1 MTSPQALPV
10 LADLLPV
17 GVVGST
23 IAIEPIVTGQSGAQ
37 IYGVRTTRGE
47 LVLRVAPQCEVAEHW
62 ANELR
67 VLRRAAE
74 CGVAP
79 RILHIDEAARATV
92 SVRVAETPLVT
103 VLADPDVRSAVAASM
118 AAQVRTLHA
127 LDPAGIEER
136 DPLHYARARF
146 VEQRLRPGF
155 PAWADGLE
163 PILAGIESTLA
174 RDPRRVVSHND
185 LNLGN
190 VMWDGTRAW
199 LIDWGQAGLAHPFYD
214 LAVMALCLQLDDAT
228 AHGLLALEQGR
239 QRGELSRSL
248 DLSERETFAAARRL
262 AMLFYGIVNG
272 GLVPD
277 LGILPA
283 SPPSVAFCYAER
295 YAGKLSLHDV
305 HGRATFAAALLRAGI
320 AP

>member
-1 MTSPQALPV
+1 MALGLPV
-10 LADLLPV
+10 IAHLLPED
-17 GVVGST
+17 VVGTT

-47 LVLRVAPQCEVAEHW
+47 LVLRVAPEREVAEHW

-67 VLRRAAE
+67 VLRRAAA
-74 CGVAP
+74 CGAAP
-79 RILHIDEAARATV
+79 RIVHIDEAACATV
-92 SVRVAETPLVT
+92 SVRVAGVPLVT
-103 VLADPDVRSAVAASM
+103 ALANPEVRSAVAVSVAT
-118 AAQVRTLHA
+118 QVRALHA

-136 DPLHYARARF
+136 DPLDYARARF
-146 VEQRLRPGF
+146 AEQRLRPGF
-155 PAWADGLE
+155 PAWAAGLGR
-163 PILAGIESTLA
+163 ILAGIEATLA

-214 LAVMALCLQLDDAT
+214 LAVVTLCLQLDDAT
-228 AHGLLALEQGR
+228 AHSLLALEQGHE
-239 QRGELSRSL
+239 RGTQPRSL
-248 DLSERETFAAARRL
+248 DDSERETFAAARRL

-272 GLVPD
+272 SLVTD

-283 SPPSVAFCYAER
+283 APPSVAACYAER
-295 YAGKLSLHDV
+295 YAGRLSLHDV